1 MQEAQAS
8 GFSASILVPCSLFLR
23 EQWEWFPH
31 WGLLCPG
38 SLIVSVIISV
48 IPRALLWLTRL
59 SVHPRCLHLQASF
72 SNSPFC
78 MLWSSHTF
86 PPSCP
91 ISPYLRA
98 FALAGHF
105 LWLLLLVRVLFFFF
119 SLKCLQTEGLS
130 LTVLQTEASPV
141 IACAFL
147 QLYFLFLR
155 LSPTINMTS

>member
-119 SLKCLQTEGLS
+119 PSNVSRQRGFPWLSYRQRPPQSL
-130 LTVLQTEASPV
+130 PV
-141 IACAFL
+141 PFSS
-147 QLYFLFLR
+147 FTFF
-155 LSPTINMTS
+155 S